1 MLGGMVVWCMR
12 VFWVE
17 VGVLWGYLEAGMRFD
32 GRGTYLKGW
41 LRRCWVEAVELDGG
55 WGLEWGLGCFSVME
69 EGGMVKFKRVRG
81 CLRRLEG
88 LCSVCSVE
96 EAGYGRFMVWSVV
109 GEGRWGG
116 VFSVF
121 VRRWR

>member
-1 MLGGMVVWCMR
+1 
-12 VFWVE
+12 
-17 VGVLWGYLEAGMRFD
+17 
-32 GRGTYLKGW
+32 
-41 LRRCWVEAVELDGG
+41 
-55 WGLEWGLGCFSVME
+55 
-69 EGGMVKFKRVRG
+69 MVKFKRVRG

-88 LCSVCSVE
+88 LCSVFRVK
-96 EAGYGRFMVWSVV
+96 EAGFDRLAVWIVV